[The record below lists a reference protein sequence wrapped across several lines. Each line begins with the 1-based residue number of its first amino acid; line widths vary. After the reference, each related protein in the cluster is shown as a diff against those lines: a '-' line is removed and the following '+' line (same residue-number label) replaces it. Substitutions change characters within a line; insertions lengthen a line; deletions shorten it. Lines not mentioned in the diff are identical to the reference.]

1 MRVLLDFTY
10 IIIYNKAVN
19 MKGYLWKTNI
29 EGYED
34 YSITIDQVV
43 NENTAFFYVERPPEK
58 GIKPGWGVANKIAS
72 TELPRPIDVLEK
84 GLEIERVDYNR
95 ASKNTVV
102 LKAICDFTDRYWY
115 SAVTFEVEYASA
127 DFVPNSPGATYE
139 FRCPWGTE
147 KFVVGQ
153 TYHFEKTFYAQGGD
167 YTFNGEFGV
176 DCIRDKGDFLDNYT
190 LYLDV
195 FILPAKGRTPAT
207 WAVVEQDGMFS
218 AVKTLG
224 GPR

>member
-1 MRVLLDFTY
+1 
-10 IIIYNKAVN
+10 
-19 MKGYLWKTNI
+19 MKGYLWKAEYGGETFYNV
-29 EGYED
+29 
-34 YSITIDQVV
+34 TTDQVV
-43 NENTAFFYVERPPEK
+43 NENTAFFYVERPPEV

-72 TELPRPIDVLEK
+72 MELPRPINVLEK
-84 GLEIERVDYNR
+84 GLEIEKVDYNH
-95 ASKNTVV
+95 APKNTVV
-102 LKAICDFTDRYWY
+102 LKATCDFTYRDWY

-167 YTFNGEFGV
+167 YTFNGKFGV
-176 DCIRDKGDFLDNYT
+176 DCIRDKGDLDDYT

-195 FILPAKGRTPAT
+195 FILPGEGRTPAT
-207 WAVVEQDGMFS
+207 WAVVEQDGMLYTD
-218 AVKTLG
+218 KTLS
-224 GPR
+224 GPL